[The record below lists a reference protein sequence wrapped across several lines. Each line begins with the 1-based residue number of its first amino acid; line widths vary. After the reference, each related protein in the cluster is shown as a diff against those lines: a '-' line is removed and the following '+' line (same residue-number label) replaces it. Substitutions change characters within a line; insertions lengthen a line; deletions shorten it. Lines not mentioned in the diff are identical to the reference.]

1 MNKDCAKFFATLYV
15 IILVALIGI
24 VGSLLILDS
33 IEDFLMNSEKSFLQ
47 NVSDLINFS
56 AGVFMWIINIKFIVW
71 IRKNKIITTMFN
83 KINRF
88 IKNIDLFG
96 KKKVLSNYRYLLR
109 EIAREN
115 RTKVLALEQLQKCDE
130 FFTNYLINLYRG
142 KYIKIDNEDSIFYVM
157 DIHSLNGEFLFRL
170 KDDKNRD
177 VYIGRSIKNLLDD
190 NKMMITIVNSK

>member
-1 MNKDCAKFFATLYV
+1 MNKDYAKFFATLYV

-47 NVSDLINFS
+47 NVSYFINFS
-56 AGVFMWIINIKFIVW
+56 AGVFMWAINIKFIVW

-115 RTKVLALEQLQKCDE
+115 HTKTLALEQLQKCDK

-142 KYIKIDNEDSIFYVM
+142 KYIKIDNEDSIFYVL
-157 DIHSLNGEFLFRL
+157 DINSLNGEFLFHL

-177 VYIGRSIKNLLDD
+177 VYIGRGVEGLLDD